1 MKKRYFFKRIC
12 AAVVAVLIA
21 SSVTGSGIFYPA
33 LAEEAGYEYS
43 EAENVTTAE
52 NSQNT
57 QNTQETQEQNNNE
70 DNQEAA
76 GNNDWL
82 DNPVMDG
89 GEDTNDYSQAE
100 QTDGQSSQ
108 VSSDNLSQASETDKT
123 DENSESED
131 STANLNEYAQRLR
144 ELAIEQEELDKQIKE
159 AGKELKNQTAKTKA
173 IKKKIDSV
181 NNEINVLN
189 GYMTALEIKINTN
202 KRNIEEKKQEIEE
215 GKEDFKQ
222 RLRAMYIAGSD
233 SYATMVLESDSFYDA
248 LMRMELVKRVAEHD
262 NSAIDNLVKLKK
274 QYEES
279 QKELDEQQAE
289 YEKQSKILDSKKKS
303 LEELYDTNEDTRKQL
318 ARKKKALEKQ
328 NKEFQSQRSDFAG
341 LLKNSTGNTPR
352 DQQVKA
358 TMALADEK
366 LKQLHSEIAQKKKK
380 GKLTKD
386 DCQYTFAWP
395 VPQSY
400 NITYGIGERWG
411 AYHAGLD
418 IGGDHGYN
426 IKASESGTVIRVN
439 TVCPHDYG
447 KSGSCGCG
455 GGYGKYIIIDHGNE
469 FITLYGHLS
478 EVDVLPGDKVKE
490 GDVIG
495 KMGSTGFSTGDHL
508 HFEIRYQ
515 GYILNPAFYVDIK

>member
-12 AAVVAVLIA
+12 AAVVAILIA

-33 LAEEAGYEYS
+33 LAEETGYDD
-43 EAENVTTAE
+43 TTTQQNYDE
-52 NSQNT
+52 NT
-57 QNTQETQEQNNNE
+57 QNQGET
-70 DNQEAA
+70 
-76 GNNDWL
+76 GSNDWI
-82 DNPVMDG
+82 DNPVMEG
-89 GEDTNDYSQAE
+89 GDNTTDYSQAE
-100 QTDGQSSQ
+100 QTDGQSSDSQ
-108 VSSDNLSQASETDKT
+108 NTTQQNNQASDDDSSQASETD
-123 DENSESED
+123 ENSESDD
-131 STANLNEYAQRLR
+131 STASLNEYTQKLR
-144 ELAIEQEELDKQIKE
+144 ELAIQQAELDKQIKE

-173 IKKKIDSV
+173 IKKKINSL

-262 NSAIDNLVKLKK
+262 NSTIDNLVQLKK

-279 QKELDEQQAE
+279 EKELDKQQAE
-289 YEKQSKILDSKKKS
+289 YEKQSKLLDNKKKK
-303 LEELYDTNEDTRKQL
+303 LEELYNTNEDTRKQL
-318 ARKKKALEKQ
+318 ARKKKALDKQ
-328 NKEFQSQRSDFAG
+328 NKDFQSQRSDFAG

-366 LKQLHSEIAQKKKK
+366 LKQLHSEIAEKKRK
-380 GKLTKD
+380 GKLKKGE
-386 DCQYTFAWP
+386 CQYTFAWP

-400 NITYGIGERWG
+400 NITYGIGARWG

-418 IGGDHGYN
+418 IGGDHGYK

-455 GGYGKYIIIDHGNE
+455 GGYGKYIIIDHGND